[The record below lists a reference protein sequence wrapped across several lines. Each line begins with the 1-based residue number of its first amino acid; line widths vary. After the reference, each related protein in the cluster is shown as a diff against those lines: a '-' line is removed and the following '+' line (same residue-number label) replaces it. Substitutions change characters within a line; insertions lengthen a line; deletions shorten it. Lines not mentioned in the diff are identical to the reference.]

1 MIKSMTGFSKA
12 ESKKDGYVVNVE
24 LKSLNGRFLEIN
36 TRLPKNLSHKEFE
49 IRDLIKKT
57 LNRGT
62 VVCSVNFEF
71 DSNIKQFDLNLDLA
85 TQYYESLKKLKT
97 KLKIKETVSMA
108 DLLVF
113 APNFSVRDET
123 DNSES
128 EWKLTKDALAKAIN
142 QLDMMR
148 KKEGQQIAKDMNM
161 RMKNIADTIEKVDT
175 LSLNKIPQERDR
187 LRLRVAQLFESD
199 EIDEHR
205 IQMELV
211 LLADKLDVSEEC
223 VRMRSHIK
231 FYNEEMDGK
240 NKDSVGKKLNF
251 LLQEMN
257 REVNTIGSKCSDAE
271 VAQLVIFMKEELE
284 RVREQV
290 QNLE

>member
-12 ESKKDGYVVNVE
+12 ESKKDGYVVTVE
-24 LKSLNGRFLEIN
+24 LKSLNGRYLEIN

-57 LNRGT
+57 LERG
-62 VVCSVNFEF
+62 SVNCFINFEF
-71 DSNIKQFDLNLDLA
+71 DANIKQFDLNIDLA
-85 TQYYESLKKLKT
+85 SQYYESLKKLKT
-97 KLKIKETVSMA
+97 KLKIKESVSLS

-113 APNFSVRDET
+113 APNFSVRDDT
-123 DNSES
+123 DNSEI
-128 EWKLTKDALAKAIN
+128 EWKLTKDALSKAIN

-161 RMKNIADTIEKVDT
+161 RMKKIADTLEKVDT
-175 LSLNKIPQERDR
+175 MALDKIPQERDR
-187 LRLRVAQLFESD
+187 LRMRVAQLFESD

-231 FYNEEMDGK
+231 FYYEAMDAK

-271 VAQLVIFMKEELE
+271 IAQLVVYMKEELE
-284 RVREQV
+284 RIREQV
-290 QNLE
+290 QNIE